1 MITDVVVP
9 KQKNNEET
17 DDESQY
23 SQTDVEQENQQIIS
37 QSEATRSEATRGS
50 AIRRMVTYGVKDII
64 FDNIHIIIA
73 RQIVLNDD
81 RKKMLNIFFGN
92 IARGIKLTIL
102 PESIKFMNM
111 FLVEKGIKASADESL
126 TDIQSNYTCDGYSRF
141 WQDLKPKISDRQKM
155 LTFSE
160 DELVRLYELC
170 AMWESEVITQTFIIT
185 SRQFSDIQDKM
196 ATSSSSSSSNIDTSE
211 EKEKT
216 FEMTDGYEI
225 TILMKKVPVYK
236 NPLCFLNNI
245 ARDNYKLVF
254 LVKNPEEEVVVNE
267 TSEGIVTPR
276 HFDIVK
282 EQYLFLFECHCTYDD
297 ETPDDEVNNVT
308 TNYDK
313 AERAF
318 FNKNLLRYAKLDR
331 DSFCMSNPI
340 ILSLATSDLQY
351 HPTRNSFKF
360 PIKKSIERF
369 FVEYVRFP
377 RVSVGVSD
385 ICKLYMS
392 ITASGKTALMGNVR
406 MMGPL
411 GETGVNQDTILMG
424 NGGLIRLKA
433 NVLESF
439 VSFMELFEKN
449 CYIKLKSAQSFKQR
463 GIKLA
468 KNNKNITNEM
478 DANAPPLCNYSNE
491 NYHKFENVMYLLEN
505 GATFSKCVQGKPCQN
520 YWKKAVNNL
529 QTNRFFAG
537 LYAKVKQPIFNFKKF
552 KDYLSNYVSNYLT
565 EVPSLKQQSFWMMSV
580 LNKYLINNG
589 YGMVD
594 VAGGSFH
601 QLIGEELYSVITADY
616 DFKIYIV
623 GETEEI
629 RKNREY
635 VIKQWFVEI
644 SSQMN
649 EILNHSAFFDV
660 LLSGEIFFSNQ
671 ESDEINEWELT
682 YVCDVNINKSYDGFI
697 SGKAG
702 KGLAFSS
709 RGSESFFVPLYSK
722 DFNLMFNYAYKPS
735 DYNQMTANKDPLPP
749 EVATKFSIAYL
760 DLVFKN
766 IRDHYEYAFFS
777 NESQI
782 SADRSSKRRRSDVVE
797 FETLMDYFPIIN
809 TSTPLLA
816 NYKPHCKVVLR
827 LRITPDSSSLQLMS
841 VVSNVMDNENKYFL
855 GLDEGYKISGLDSLI
870 IVRDLETGMIR
881 INDAIGCYYLLRIP
895 FLREIQAEV
904 RDLIILPE
912 NRIGRLLS
920 GKTQKDDGRIANI
933 NAFVA
938 QKGNV
943 HVELLT
949 GEPRMMKCYYQFDMF
964 NCPQSDTAMDVY
976 GKIKRVLNNS
986 FGEKMKGVQGIQGI
1000 QNNRYMYYEFQSLIT
1015 MFYWANIISK
1025 LKYVEFKYDY
1035 HVKCATNMMVVPTTR
1050 VVDLV
1055 ESDYNEY
1062 CKLLYEKMCNKL
1074 RISSQCNRETIMS
1087 TIVQIISDD
1096 FEASYPKVADAG
1108 HHQIIENADK
1118 INQNFIDM
1126 IALRKTI
1133 IKERQ
1138 QQQQQLQQQR
1148 STASPLK
1155 LGGTRKRNKKGLRK
1169 LKLKTRKL
1177 KTKKIKTRKRQ
1188 NRKGKRGRRTII
1200 NNK

>member
-23 SQTDVEQENQQIIS
+23 SQADVEQENQQIIS
-37 QSEATRSEATRGS
+37 QSEATRSAS
-50 AIRRMVTYGVKDII
+50 ASVKDII
-64 FDNIHIIIA
+64 FDNINVIIN

-81 RKKMLNIFFGN
+81 RAKMLNIFFGN

-102 PESIKFMNM
+102 PESIKYMKM
-111 FLVEKGIKASADESL
+111 FLVEKGIQPEGETVSE
-126 TDIQSNYTCDGYSRF
+126 IESNYTCNGYARF
-141 WQDLKPKISDRQKM
+141 WQDLKPAISDRQKL
-155 LTFSE
+155 LTLSE

-185 SRQFSDIQDKM
+185 SRQFSDMQDKM
-196 ATSSSSSSSNIDTSE
+196 ESSSSSAKIDTSATE
-211 EKEKT
+211 KEKEKETEKEKT
-216 FEMTDGYEI
+216 FEITDGRDI

-254 LVKNPEEEVVVNE
+254 LVKPPEEEVVVDE
-267 TSEGIVTPR
+267 TSERIVASR
-276 HFDIVK
+276 NFDVAK
-282 EQYLFLFECHCTYDD
+282 EQYSFLFECHCTYED
-297 ETPDDEVNNVT
+297 ETPDDENNNIT

-340 ILSLATSDLQY
+340 ILSLATSDLQF

-369 FVEYVRFP
+369 FVEYVAFS
-377 RVSVGVSD
+377 RVSKGASD

-392 ITASGKTALMGNVR
+392 LTASGKTALMGNVR

-411 GETGVNQDTILMG
+411 GETGDVNQGAVLMG

-439 VSFMELFEKN
+439 MSFMELFEKN
-449 CYIKLKSAQSFKQR
+449 CYIKLRSAQSFKQR

-468 KNNKNITNEM
+468 KNNKNITN
-478 DANAPPLCNYSNE
+478 DTDVNAPPLCNYSNE

-505 GATFSKCVQGKPCQN
+505 GAIFSKCVQGMPCQN
-520 YWKKAVNNL
+520 YWKKTASNPA
-529 QTNRFFAG
+529 TNRFFAG

-649 EILNHSAFFDV
+649 NILNHSPFFDI

-671 ESDEINEWELT
+671 ENDDINEWELT

-697 SGKAG
+697 NGQAG

-735 DYNQMTANKDPLPP
+735 DYNQTTTNKDPLPP

-766 IRDHYEYAFFS
+766 IRDHYEYAFFL
-777 NESQI
+777 NESQR
-782 SADRSSKRRRSDVVE
+782 SSNQSSKRRRSDVVQ

-809 TSTPLLA
+809 TTMPLRA
-816 NYKPHCKVVLR
+816 NYKPHCKVILR
-827 LRITPDSSSLQLMS
+827 LRITPYESSLQLVN
-841 VVSNVMDNENKYFL
+841 VVSNVMDNENQYFL
-855 GLDEGYKISGLDSLI
+855 GLDQGYKTSGLESLI
-870 IVRDLETGMIR
+870 IVRDPTTGKIG
-881 INDAIGCYYLLRIP
+881 INDAIGCYYLLRMP
-895 FLREIQAEV
+895 FLREIQSEV
-904 RDLIILPE
+904 RDLIVLSE

-938 QKGNV
+938 QTGNV
-943 HVELLT
+943 HVQLLT

-964 NCPQSDTAMDVY
+964 NCPQSDMATDVY

-986 FGEKMKGVQGIQGI
+986 FSEKMKNLPRGFL
-1000 QNNRYMYYEFQSLIT
+1000 YYELQSFMT
-1015 MFYWANIISK
+1015 MFYWANIISQ

-1050 VVDLV
+1050 VVELV

-1062 CKLLYEKMCNKL
+1062 CKTLYEKMCNKL
-1074 RISSQCNRETIMS
+1074 RLPTTTDHNRATIL
-1087 TIVQIISDD
+1087 TAIVKILSDD
-1096 FEASYPKVADAG
+1096 FEASYPQVADAG
-1108 HHQIIENADK
+1108 HHQIMENADK
-1118 INQNFIDM
+1118 INKIFDDM
-1126 IALRKTI
+1126 VALRKKRVQENI
-1133 IKERQ
+1133 DQSR
-1138 QQQQQLQQQR
+1138 QR
-1148 STASPLK
+1148 SSASAVPQATQTSAQVVTSSR
-1155 LGGTRKRNKKGLRK
+1155 GGTRKRNGKQKTIKRK
-1169 LKLKTRKL
+1169 TRKLKTRKL
-1177 KTKKIKTRKRQ
+1177 KTIKQQKR
-1188 NRKGKRGRRTII
+1188 NGKRGRKTMKKI
-1200 NNK
+1200 